1 MSVEVADGLDRNAGG
16 KPATALTDWGAG
28 ALFGLECG
36 VAGLT
41 APILQLV
48 SLDPSARYMRRDSP
62 QTSTARRS
70 QKIRDIEVEARE
82 GVEMEWCGHQ
92 LQIGQA

>member
-1 MSVEVADGLDRNAGG
+1 MSVEVADGLDRDAGG

-62 QTSTARRS
+62 QTSTARCS
-70 QKIRDIEVEARE
+70 QKIRDVQIEARQGIEVERR
-82 GVEMEWCGHQ
+82 GHE
-92 LQIGQA
+92 LQIG